1 VAAYPGNF
9 EFVNAEHG
17 FPNPA
22 IPGPAPTIYFEIAGG
37 LNLSPTIPPGTP
49 WLKSITF
56 RPEVRYDAPLNDTPL
71 NDTTPFD
78 GVSVPGGRGFPGF
91 GAGTKS
97 SQFTFGGDI
106 IAKF

>member
-37 LNLSPTIPPGTP
+37 LNISPTIPPGTP

-56 RPEVRYDAPLNDTPL
+56 RTLWSPP
-71 NDTTPFD
+71 
-78 GVSVPGGRGFPGF
+78 SVTSTKAAASPGSAQLATFSCFSWHSYQYPKRG
-91 GAGTKS
+91 TI
-97 SQFTFGGDI
+97 D
-106 IAKF
+106 